1 MSAAALTALRRA
13 QDARSIS
20 EEAFNWSG
28 FYWVVAG
35 GAVAALGTCTA
46 HSWVFPMLSGVIALC
61 SHRAYVAASAVA
73 VALDEAVAAAADAT
87 TIATAPDSGADSG
100 TDDD

>member
-1 MSAAALTALRRA
+1 MQMSAALIALQRA

-28 FYWVVAG
+28 FYWVIAG
-35 GAVAALGTCTA
+35 GAVATLGSFTA
-46 HSWVFPMLSGVIALC
+46 HSWVFPILSGVIALC
-61 SHRAYVAASAVA
+61 SHRAYVAATAVA
-73 VALDEAVAAAADAT
+73 AALDEAVAAAADAT
-87 TIATAPDSGADSG
+87 TVATAPDSG